1 MKQRCRCCLITNS
14 NAYYDI
20 FEHHKSGT
28 TYAENIRFLAEVQID
43 HDDGLPQQIC
53 SNCYDEVQ
61 RIYDFGLN
69 VRLADEKLRQELEAT
84 KNQIEDED
92 QMENV
97 QVLENEYFAPV
108 DDNGMQVCV
117 MEEILE
123 HETEQENVLIVEEIH
138 DVEEINMVE
147 DMIDLAKDLQTKSY
161 NQKEN
166 LLVGL
171 AQVAATQENVNINDN
186 QSADEDAYFPEDEN
200 DEDYLIEFDANEVNN
215 FVPSKWKCGE
225 CKVILRGD
233 VSYEGHMNIH
243 RQIRPHKCVQCQTE
257 YRCRTAL
264 KRHKEFRHSLP
275 IQNTTK
281 KTYICMDCNNNFYSE
296 NIFYLHQA
304 IVHDQGDKCPFQ
316 CDTANVNNI
325 KEHIESLHP
334 KELNTLALDD
344 TTTYQCF
351 RCSKTFENISLLEC
365 HAKTCERMYDE
376 PQLHDDNLVMENRN
390 IIEIIKVEGG
400 TSDISVNCNI
410 CRKKLLKKNLNK
422 HLELHKRKE
431 EENKVVD
438 DTKPYLCS
446 FCPREFKNS
455 KYLHQHEKVHHAE
468 SSDIVYVCTDCER
481 QYASQY
487 LLDVHRKQA
496 HKERDNVCN
505 ICGNAFKLRNQL
517 VNHMKL
523 HLEKNI
529 PCPHCDKKYAR
540 PFDLN
545 VHLRSHTGEQPYACH
560 LCEKRFAI
568 KVRLT
573 YHLQKHYGI
582 KHYCKECGAEFNSK
596 QKLKAHSFKHTGMPY
611 RCQLCDDHGFA
622 TRNTFKRH
630 LTRVHHAS
638 ISEEALNEMFQKN
651 TGKSVNI
658 KQIDEQNL
666 VVSISE
672 DDQQEE
678 IEVLGK

>member
-446 FCPREFKNS
+446 FCPSLFETKDDLDDHYSTECYIHISRISKFTCTQCNKNFTHL
-455 KYLHQHEKVHHAE
+455 KHLEEHEEKVH
-468 SSDIVYVCTDCER
+468 S
-481 QYASQY
+481 
-487 LLDVHRKQA
+487 RKYGYICYECGNSFGGRVQLSA
-496 HKERDNVCN
+496 HKRLHKERP
-505 ICGNAFKLRNQL
+505 FKCDQ
-517 VNHMKL
+517 
-523 HLEKNI
+523 
-529 PCPHCDKKYAR
+529 CDKAYPRKVE
-540 PFDLN
+540 L
-545 VHLRSHTGEQPYACH
+545 VIHMRSHTGELPYACH
-560 LCEKRFAI
+560 LCDKRFAI

-573 YHLQKHYGI
+573 YHLQKHEGVT
-582 KHYCKECGAEFNSK
+582 HACTYCSAVYDNRN
-596 QKLKAHSFKHTGMPY
+596 KLKAHLFKHTGMPY
-611 RCQLCDDHGFA
+611 KCEFCPELGFERRIRFA
-622 TRNTFKRH
+622 NHMK
-630 LTRVHHAS
+630 RVHQKTL
-638 ISEEALNEMFQKN
+638 SEEELTQIFAKN
-651 TGKSVNI
+651 TGKTVHFKNPE
-658 KQIDEQNL
+658 K
-666 VVSISE
+666 
-672 DDQQEE
+672 
-678 IEVLGK
+678 GM